1 VTDPL
6 TYVLSCLRRAADNAY
21 PWSLTPSEAGA
32 LVSEVERLRAENA
45 DLRMQRDEHLID
57 NGHAYDE
64 GYDAGTR
71 RGYEAER
78 AAVVAWMRE
87 EAEPSPQ
94 SFTVRGKEWAKR
106 IDDAADYI
114 ERGEHRREEKP

>member
-6 TYVLSCLRRAADNAY
+6 TYVLACLRRSADNAY
-21 PWSLTPSEAGA
+21 PWSVTPGEAGA
-32 LVSEVERLRAENA
+32 LVSEVEKLRAENA

-57 NGHAYDE
+57 NGNAYDE

-78 AAVVAWMRE
+78 AAVVAYLR
-87 EAEPSPQ
+87 
-94 SFTVRGKEWAKR
+94 TL
-106 IDDAADYI
+106 DDRWGLGASVCGAAADDI
-114 ERGEHRREEKP
+114 ERGEHRREGEP